1 MSIYQLISC
10 FDSAQNCYSCHHM
23 HHQAYNDS
31 LYHLG
36 MLLLW
41 RAHMDLQQ
49 TTQSAADYM
58 LDLPISSVSPILNAE

>member
-1 MSIYQLISC
+1 
-10 FDSAQNCYSCHHM
+10 M

-49 TTQSAADYM
+49 TTQSM
-58 LDLPISSVSPILNAE
+58 SVLGVDPNSLAL

>member
-1 MSIYQLISC
+1 
-10 FDSAQNCYSCHHM
+10 M

-49 TTQSAADYM
+49 TTQSAADYL